1 MPFVF
6 LRYVRMKAIK
16 ANKQKYSS
24 NFLTSCFVSCT
35 FSKEDLWAGLGALT
49 AASGPLTIFLNPLMS
64 SRRSEDHVSRRR
76 RRGGTVETVGRV
88 LEGVNGNNTSTARPG
103 CQRRRGCCYYL
114 THSRD
119 STSGRHAPYPVNLHT
134 NTAQGDE
141 HGNLPS
147 AES

>member
-1 MPFVF
+1 
-6 LRYVRMKAIK
+6 MKAIK

-35 FSKEDLWAGLGALT
+35 FSKEDLWAGLGAFD
-49 AASGPLTIFLNPLMS
+49 GRFWPPNHIFEPPYE
-64 SRRSEDHVSRRR
+64 RSEDHVSYRR
-76 RRGGTVETVGRV
+76 RRGGTVETVGWV
-88 LEGVNGNNTSTARPG
+88 LEGVINRNNTSTARPG

-119 STSGRHAPYPVNLHT
+119 STSGRRAPYPVNLHT